1 MEFLEVLP
9 CQVHKL
15 NSYTINSI
23 CVDLQSNRC
32 MRTIEDAHP
41 HFVTCINMHHTL
53 PIMISG
59 GVDNSVKCWQLD

>member
-1 MEFLEVLP
+1 MENNVSLSLLVSLHIY
-9 CQVHKL
+9 C
-15 NSYTINSI
+15 S
-23 CVDLQSNRC
+23 QSNRC

-41 HFVTCINMHHTL
+41 HFVTCMTMHHTL

>member
-1 MEFLEVLP
+1 METVKVLFLYCKSLHMDQ
-9 CQVHKL
+9 CW
-15 NSYTINSI
+15 INDSK
-23 CVDLQSNRC
+23 SNRC

-41 HFVTCINMHHTL
+41 HFVACMTMHHTL